1 MKETG
6 RGGWLTTTKFLQDSP
21 ANWSDQDIQ
30 TLLDMAEKAAQESVE
45 DQLIRGRVIR
55 KKRSVGLVP
64 LSDQQIPRE
73 ALDETVLRCQSQLQ
87 KMNDGTG
94 PRVPFC
100 AFNGGRDVWV
110 DVGNKRVGVEVLGA
124 YVGVD
129 PKETLHIGD
138 QFLNTG

>member
-1 MKETG
+1 
-6 RGGWLTTTKFLQDSP
+6 LQDSP
-21 ANWSDQDIQ
+21 ANWSDEDIQ
-30 TLLDMAEKAAQESVE
+30 KLLDVAETAARESVE

-64 LSDQQIPRE
+64 QTNQQIPRE
-73 ALDETVLRCQSQLQ
+73 ALDETVLRCQLALQ
-87 KMNDGTG
+87 KMNNGTG
-94 PRVPFC
+94 PHVPFC

-124 YVGVD
+124 YVGID